1 MTAEHAASSAPQTAE
16 PGAFAHLDRNG
27 NAEAPATLTAAPFA
41 SPHPDPAK
49 LERARTLAR
58 ELGMT
63 MQEDGEGTLFARTY
77 ESALHDHEGVP
88 VMSTMYG
95 LYCADPVSLSRF
107 HRLTCDETWCH
118 FEGDPLELHLI
129 SPEGTYQRVVLGP
142 QPKNSGETE
151 ATRPVH
157 AAPRY
162 QHTIPAGTWQAG
174 RLVDGGTYALYS
186 CVVCP
191 SFHDGCYQGADA
203 DALRGLC
210 ADPAAQPVIGDLT

>member
-41 SPHPDPAK
+41 SPPPDPAK

-77 ESALHDHEGVP
+77 ESAMHDHEGVP
-88 VMSTMYG
+88 VVSTMYG